1 MSVCS
6 PCFDSGISVA
16 SCHAGISFGVVPADS
31 NYFVTITH
39 NATRRIQTFSVESDV
54 DGIITIVGAKLDPLQ
69 GYTISLQQ
77 DCSKFVICEVEYD
90 CISFS
95 VVNTDADPEEIGII
109 NLLECIECGG

>member
-16 SCHAGISFGVVPADS
+16 SCHAGISFGLVTPDTTY
-31 NYFVTITH
+31 NVTIKH
-39 NATRRIQTFSVESDV
+39 NATNRIQTFNVTSDEGGV
-54 DGIITIVGAKLDPLQ
+54 ITIVGAKLDPLQ
-69 GYTISLQQ
+69 GYTIALLHC
-77 DCSKFVICEVEYD
+77 DKFTICSTEYD

-95 VVNTDADPEEIGII
+95 VVNTDADPEELGIV

>member
-16 SCHAGISFGVVPADS
+16 SCNAGISFGVVPAES
-31 NYFVTITH
+31 NYIVTITH
-39 NATRRIQTFSVESDV
+39 NATKRIQQFNAASDV

-69 GYTISLQQ
+69 GYTIALHC
-77 DCSKFVICEVEYD
+77 DKFTICGIEYD

-95 VVNTDADPEEIGII
+95 VVNTDADPEDLVI
-109 NLLECIECGG
+109 NLLDCIECGG

>member
-16 SCHAGISFGVVPADS
+16 ACNAGIAFGVVPAGA
-31 NYFVTITH
+31 NYVVKITH
-39 NATRRIQTFSVESDV
+39 NATRRIQTFSVESDG
-54 DGIITIVGAKLDPLQ
+54 DGIITIIGAKIDPLQ

-77 DCSKFVICEVEYD
+77 DCSKFLICDVEYD

-95 VVNTDADPEEIGII
+95 VVNTDSEPEVI
-109 NLLECIECGG
+109 NLLECLEC